1 MHLLVLLVGGNPLPN
16 YMTAKYLLL
25 KDRKDKGRLPV
36 PDALLLMYSSDTKL
50 LADGI
55 KEVLSREMERGSGDG
70 NIVGCEIQ
78 ELQLGTEERSY
89 SKIKEELKDKIRDVE
104 ADSVHLNYT
113 GGTKVMAVAACDA
126 VREVS
131 SDGEWSVKPIFSYV
145 MPDEFRLV
153 LLSGEL
159 FPDSAQPDLRHFISL
174 SIEDAFMLHNLN
186 APQPKCD
193 IMVPHSSDLCG
204 QVLALIGDREREY
217 FFHNW
222 HEWPKERKPGK
233 FRNAVK
239 ESLKAEVDKMKAAG
253 DGKVYEEDV
262 DKWIEV
268 RQSVLIDAT
277 EEVIGSGFASKFGL
291 QNKDNL
297 EAWKRCAAY
306 FQGEWLEQHIFEH
319 LRKLSERKPEL
330 KITEIAWNVIQ
341 PDSKGGSSVGRF
353 EVDVVCMRG
362 MQPFLFTCTSARQ
375 KGMIKLK
382 GYEALYR
389 GEEFGGSHCKIVLV
403 SPVDRTTNRKLARDM
418 LQFNARNNV
427 CLLGIDDLA
436 FDCIESNL
444 EKIIQGEW
452 RNEQ

>member
-16 YMTAKYLLL
+16 YMTAKYSLL

-36 PDALLLMYSSDTKL
+36 PDAMLLMYSTDTQF
-50 LADGI
+50 LANGI
-55 KEVLSREMERGSGDG
+55 KEVLSGKMERGSGDG
-70 NIVGCEIQ
+70 NIVDCKIQ
-78 ELQLGTEERSY
+78 ELRLGTEERSY
-89 SKIKEELKDKIRDVE
+89 SKIKEELKNKIRDIG

-131 SDGEWSVKPIFSYV
+131 SNGEWSANPIFSYV
-145 MPDEFRLV
+145 MPDEFRLA

-174 SIEDAFMLHNLN
+174 SIEDAFILHNLN
-186 APQPKCD
+186 APQPKRD
-193 IMVPHSSDLCG
+193 TTLPHSSDLCG
-204 QVLALIGDREREY
+204 QVLGLIGDCEREY
-217 FFHNW
+217 FFRDW
-222 HEWPKERKPGK
+222 YEWPKESKARKL
-233 FRNAVK
+233 RNAVK
-239 ESLKAEVDKMKAAG
+239 ESLQAEVGKMKAGG
-253 DGKVYEEDV
+253 DGKIPEDV
-262 DKWIEV
+262 AKWIEV
-268 RQSVLIDAT
+268 RQSMLIDAT

-297 EAWKRCAAY
+297 EAWKQCAAY

-341 PDSKGGSSVGRF
+341 PDSKGGSNAGRF

-362 MQPFLFTCTSARQ
+362 MQPFLFTCTSAKQ
-375 KGMIKLK
+375 KGMVKLK

-403 SPVDRTTNRKLARDM
+403 SPVDRKTNRKLARDM

-427 CLLGIDDLA
+427 CLLGIDDLT